1 MTFRWSD
8 PRLVECIMRHSR
20 LILSIVSVILL
31 QTLCYG
37 TSIVLVVSETGEYV
51 VIAADSRQADISGK
65 RKPSDKECKVIQL
78 DNTLFFDSG
87 TVVIGAR
94 GGTWN
99 SQQVAREVYRASKN
113 HDAQALSVAWG
124 SRAVVWFS
132 SNSTVTDLQSI
143 AQPDGTLVTG
153 WFINLDSDNNP
164 SSFVQTLYFDGK
176 LPLRVEQRKIA
187 NGDIGTAGI
196 HSELVREFRNG
207 ETPRALKAH
216 GTLKARDV
224 GEDLSYDIQ
233 FARRAVQFVIDNVP
247 DKEKYLVH
255 GPIDVVVLRRMG
267 GIEWLSRKSNCYSQD
282 LSPKKSTK
290 GESPLKK

>member
-65 RKPSDKECKVIQL
+65 RKPSDKECKAIQL

-99 SQQVAREVYRASKN
+99 SQQVASRLRKN
-113 HDAQALSVAWG
+113 ADA
-124 SRAVVWFS
+124 
-132 SNSTVTDLQSI
+132 T
-143 AQPDGTLVTG
+143 
-153 WFINLDSDNNP
+153 
-164 SSFVQTLYFDGK
+164 
-176 LPLRVEQRKIA
+176 
-187 NGDIGTAGI
+187 
-196 HSELVREFRNG
+196 
-207 ETPRALKAH
+207 
-216 GTLKARDV
+216 
-224 GEDLSYDIQ
+224 
-233 FARRAVQFVIDNVP
+233 
-247 DKEKYLVH
+247 
-255 GPIDVVVLRRMG
+255 
-267 GIEWLSRKSNCYSQD
+267 
-282 LSPKKSTK
+282 
-290 GESPLKK
+290 